1 MGYQVREVATKPYD
15 GQKPGTSGLRKRVK
29 VFQQENYTENFVQAI
44 FDSIRSDGATLVIGG
59 DGRYF
64 SPETVQTILRIGS
77 ANGVKKFIVGRDA
90 ILSTPAA
97 SNVIRKYKADG
108 GILLTAS
115 HNPGGPNNDFGIKY
129 NVSNGGPAPENVTNR
144 IYEVTKTIQKYK
156 VIEADPVDL
165 SKIGETTYGPSQV
178 QIIDS
183 VEDYVELLEEI
194 FDFPLIK
201 DFLHNNAQSFR
212 VLFDGLHGVTGP
224 YARAILIGKL
234 GLPDAAVQNCV
245 PLPDFGGGHP
255 DPNLTYAH
263 SLVEVVEKN
272 NIQFG
277 AASDGDGD
285 RNMIYGKGAFVTP
298 SDSVAIIADSANVI
312 PYFKKGGVKGLAR
325 SMPTSKAIDLV
336 AKKKGLEYFEVPT
349 GWKFFGNLM
358 DAGRLSICGEESFG
372 TGSDH
377 IREKDGLWA
386 IVGTYRVPFASWL
399 NILAA
404 ANKESPNKLIGIREL
419 LQRHYSIYG
428 RSFFSRYDYEEVSS
442 EGANKLVA
450 LLNDA
455 IKTSSLANTTHHSKS
470 TGQDYRISSVTSF
483 SYKDPIDGSVSTNQ
497 GQIVLFD
504 DGSRVVFRL
513 SGTGSAGATVRMYVE
528 RYVGPDAGPEE
539 LSRDTAEGLKGLIEV
554 ALEITKLKEFLERDE
569 PTVITVSTFFFF
581 FLLVT
586 VSGVHAAFIVIAGMK
601 TDSFPYEV
609 VGFLLFWSTY
619 VDACMYISLLPSR
632 KGSLERISTV
642 APKL

>member
-15 GQKPGTSGLRKRVK
+15 GQKPGTSGLRKRLSL
-29 VFQQENYTENFVQAI
+29 FLPQNYTENFVQAI
-44 FDSIRSDGATLVIGG
+44 FDSIRADGATLVIGG

-144 IYEVTKTIQKYK
+144 IYEVTKTIQRYK

-224 YARAILIGKL
+224 TVFPFLTS
-234 GLPDAAVQNCV
+234 VE
-245 PLPDFGGGHP
+245 GHP

-312 PYFKKGGVKGLAR
+312 PYFQKGGVKGLAR

-386 IVGTYRVPFASWL
+386 IWL

-404 ANKESPNKLIGIREL
+404 ANKESPNK
-419 LQRHYSIYG
+419 HYSIYG

-569 PTVITVSTFFFF
+569 PTVIT
-581 FLLVT
+581 
-586 VSGVHAAFIVIAGMK
+586 
-601 TDSFPYEV
+601 
-609 VGFLLFWSTY
+609 
-619 VDACMYISLLPSR
+619 
-632 KGSLERISTV
+632 
-642 APKL
+642 

>member
-1 MGYQVREVATKPYD
+1 MNYQAKEIPTKPFD

-29 VFQQENYTENFVQAI
+29 VFQQEHYTENFIQAI
-44 FDSIRSDGATLVIGG
+44 FNSISPEGSTIVIGG

-64 SPETVQTILRIGS
+64 SPETVQTILKIGS
-77 ANGVKKFIVGRDA
+77 ANGVKKFIVGKDS

-129 NVSNGGPAPENVTNR
+129 NVSNGGPAPENVTNK
-144 IYEVTKTIQKYK
+144 IYEVTKTIKKYK
-156 VIEADPVDL
+156 VIEADPIDL
-165 SKIGETTYGPSQV
+165 SKIGKTTYGPSDV

-183 VEDYVELLEEI
+183 VADYVTLLQEI
-194 FDFPLIK
+194 FDFALIK
-201 DFLHNNAQSFR
+201 DFLQNNAESFR
-212 VLFDGLHGVTGP
+212 ILFDGLHGVTGP
-224 YARAILIGKL
+224 YATAIFVNELD
-234 GLPDAAVQNCV
+234 LPVTSVQNCV
-245 PLPDFGGGHP
+245 PSPDFGGGHP

-263 SLVEVVEKN
+263 SLVEAVEKDG
-272 NIQFG
+272 IQFG

-298 SDSVAIIADSANVI
+298 SDSVAIIADWAHVI

-336 AKKKGLEYFEVPT
+336 AQKKGLEYFEVPT

-386 IVGTYRVPFASWL
+386 IVAWL

-404 ANKESPNKLIGIREL
+404 ANKESPNQLIGINEL
-419 LQRHYSIYG
+419 LKKHYAVYG

-455 IKTSSLANTTHHSKS
+455 IKTSSLANTIHHSLS
-470 TGQDYRISSVTSF
+470 TGQDYKIASVSNF
-483 SYKDPIDGSVSTNQ
+483 SYTDPIDKSVSANQ
-497 GQIVLFD
+497 GQVVLFD

-528 RYVGPDAGPEE
+528 RYVGPDAGEKE
-539 LSRDTAEGLKGLIEV
+539 LNRDTAEGLKGLIEV
-554 ALEITKLKEFLERDE
+554 ALEITKLKEFLQRDE
-569 PTVITVSTFFFF
+569 PTVIT
-581 FLLVT
+581 
-586 VSGVHAAFIVIAGMK
+586 
-601 TDSFPYEV
+601 
-609 VGFLLFWSTY
+609 
-619 VDACMYISLLPSR
+619 
-632 KGSLERISTV
+632 
-642 APKL
+642 

>member
-15 GQKPGTSGLRKRVK
+15 GQKPGTSGLRKR
-29 VFQQENYTENFVQAI
+29 FSLFPI

-97 SNVIRKYKADG
+97 SN
-108 GILLTAS
+108 AS

-144 IYEVTKTIQKYK
+144 IYEVTKTIQRYK

-183 VEDYVELLEEI
+183 EI

-234 GLPDAAVQNCV
+234 GLPEAAVQNCV
-245 PLPDFGGGHP
+245 PLPDFGGGTPRPQPH
-255 DPNLTYAH
+255 LLRIR
-263 SLVEVVEKN
+263 LVEVVEKN

-336 AKKKGLEYFEVPT
+336 AKKKELEYFEVPT

-386 IVGTYRVPFASWL
+386 IVAWL

-428 RSFFSRYDYEEVSS
+428 RSFFSR
-442 EGANKLVA
+442 AP
-450 LLNDA
+450 
-455 IKTSSLANTTHHSKS
+455 
-470 TGQDYRISSVTSF
+470 GQDYRISSVTSF

-569 PTVITVSTFFFF
+569 PTVITFRVFT
-581 FLLVT
+581 L
-586 VSGVHAAFIVIAGMK
+586 H
-601 TDSFPYEV
+601 P
-609 VGFLLFWSTY
+609 
-619 VDACMYISLLPSR
+619 
-632 KGSLERISTV
+632 
-642 APKL
+642 